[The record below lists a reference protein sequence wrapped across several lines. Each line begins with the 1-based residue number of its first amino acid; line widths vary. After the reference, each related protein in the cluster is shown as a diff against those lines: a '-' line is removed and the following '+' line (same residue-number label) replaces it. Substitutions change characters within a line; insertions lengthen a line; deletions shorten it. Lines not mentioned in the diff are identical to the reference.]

1 MPDAKPA
8 IGFIGLGIMGSPMA
22 ANLIKAGF
30 PVTGYDHHQTNLD
43 KLVAAGGTAVGSE
56 AEAAAG
62 ADIVVTMLPDS
73 PQVAGAVLGE
83 GGVFETFRSRQPGP
97 GPAQPAQPGGSERSP
112 APMLIDFSTIKPETS
127 REIAEAGAEIGVVVL
142 DAPVSGGET
151 GAIEGTLSIMV
162 GGNEADFEA
171 ANPVFEAVGGTYRL
185 VGPHGAGQVVK
196 AANQLVVG
204 GTYALVAEAIV
215 LMEASG
221 VDAAAGLDVLAGGL
235 AASRILDLKRKS
247 MLAREFR
254 PGFRIDLHHKDMG
267 IALAAAR
274 NAEVP
279 VPMTGLVAQLIAAAQ
294 ALGYGSLD
302 HSALLSVTEVLSG
315 RGQPPA
321 GRDTM

>member
-1 MPDAKPA
+1 MPGTKPA

-22 ANLIKAGF
+22 ANLVKAGF
-30 PVTGYDHHQTNLD
+30 PVTGYDHHASNLD
-43 KLVAAGGTAVGSE
+43 KLTAAGGTAVGSE
-56 AEAAAG
+56 AEAAAA

-83 GGVFETFRSRQPGP
+83 GGVFETLRSRRPGP
-97 GPAQPAQPGGSERSP
+97 GQP

-127 REIAEAGAEIGVVVL
+127 REIAEAGAGIGVAVL

-151 GAIEGTLSIMV
+151 GAIEGTLSIMA
-162 GGNEADFEA
+162 GGHAADFEA
-171 ANPVFEAVGGTYRL
+171 AKPVFEAVGGTYRL

-235 AASRILDLKRKS
+235 AASRILDLKRQS

-267 IALAAAR
+267 IALDAAR
-274 NAEVP
+274 TAEVP
-279 VPMTGLVAQLIAAAQ
+279 VPMTGLVAQLIAAAR

-302 HSALLSVTEVLSG
+302 HSALLRVAEVLAG
-315 RGQPPA
+315 RGQPPGGPPGA
-321 GRDTM
+321 GAAM